1 MSRDH
6 QFNFRRRQAL
16 GMLGALAL
24 APAAMAAD
32 AFPSR
37 PLRYILPFSAGSS
50 TDFVSRLVC
59 EHLGK
64 QLGQAVVVDNKP
76 GAAGVIGTQQIARA
90 NPDGYTIG
98 LVSLATLA
106 MVPPTMKEP
115 PYDSVRDF
123 APLSAMIST
132 DMFLIA
138 GPRAQG
144 RTLAEFVAWARQQKQ
159 PLFLGTLGAGTS
171 GHFTGFLFGQAA
183 KIKFEPVHFRTFS
196 DLLPAMVSGGVDV
209 MVVAPTQMEGFM
221 KEGKLRGLAMN
232 GPTRLP
238 AFPDVP
244 TFKEVGYP
252 DMQFLN
258 WIGVVAPAKTPADI
272 LDKLSAELIKTTT
285 SPQVRAKLEQ
295 SGFRVIAN
303 TREEFAGLIRKDVV
317 VWRDMVKNT
326 GFQV

>member
-1 MSRDH
+1 MSHDH
-6 QFNFRRRQAL
+6 HFNFRRRQAL

-24 APAAMAAD
+24 APAVMAAD
-32 AFPSR
+32 AFPSH

-59 EHLGK
+59 EQLGK
-64 QLGQAVVVDNKP
+64 EIGQPMVVDNKP

-144 RTLAEFVAWARQQKQ
+144 KTLPEFVAWARQQKQ

-196 DLLPAMVSGGVDV
+196 DLMPAMVTGAVDV

-272 LDKLSAELIKTTT
+272 LDKLSAGLIKTTT

-303 TREEFAGLIRKDVV
+303 TREEFADLIRKDVV
-317 VWRDMVKNT
+317 IWRDMVKNT